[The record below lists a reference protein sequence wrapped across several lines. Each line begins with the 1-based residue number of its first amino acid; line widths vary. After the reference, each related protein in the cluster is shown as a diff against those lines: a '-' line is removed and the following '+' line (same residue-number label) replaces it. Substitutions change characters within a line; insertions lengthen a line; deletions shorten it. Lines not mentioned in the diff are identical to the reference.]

1 LKINLGTKDGLSPKR
16 LLSIINDVTDDR
28 TINVGS
34 IEVTNKFTFFDV
46 FADQADQVLHAFAN
60 NGGPLEVGI
69 VENRDR
75 DDKRPFRADKKQGD
89 RRESRRGSD
98 RPYGR
103 SNERPARRRDDSASA
118 PAGEKPWRKKRY

>member
-1 LKINLGTKDGLSPKR
+1 M
-16 LLSIINDVTDDR
+16 
-28 TINVGS
+28 
-34 IEVTNKFTFFDV
+34 
-46 FADQADQVLHAFAN
+46 
-60 NGGPLEVGI
+60 GI

-89 RRESRRGSD
+89 RRDSRRGSD